1 LKGIGAGADL
11 KMMTRKFCW
20 RQVRRAAASAGLAG
34 LLLAFPSAGQTKA
47 SKAGS
52 NAHRISTQLTGEVPT
67 HAGQRLKLGTDLGN
81 VRIHV
86 HDAEVVDYKVELN
99 TDSSQPHAQ
108 DLLKQFTVYSRATG
122 EGVLVK
128 GSTSTQGSS
137 GRLWVTFD
145 VNIPRN
151 YSVDIVTGGGSI
163 ETDDINGRATLT
175 TAGGNITAGAVSGNA
190 RFDTGGGHVRVKDV
204 SGDLMASTGGGHISG
219 GAIAGSAI
227 LHTGGGHIRVT
238 SVGGTAKFDT
248 GGGNISVEKAGA
260 ELVAG
265 TSGGQIDVGEAS
277 GNVRART
284 AGGGIRVVRVT
295 GSTNLETGGGS
306 IYLTQVDGAVRATTA
321 AGQITAWLGP
331 EAKLPGGCDLQSSD
345 GDIVVYIPRELPVT
359 IDALVRLGDEH
370 RLIVDPA
377 FPLKVSYDDPSE
389 GGRMIRAEGPL
400 NGGGE
405 VLKLRAVA
413 GNIRLALSDT
423 AKQLEIYHQ
432 QMDELQKQLKLHLHP
447 DDSPGD
453 APQ

>member
-1 LKGIGAGADL
+1 
-11 KMMTRKFCW
+11 MMTWKLGW
-20 RQVRRAAASAGLAG
+20 RQVRRVAASVGLAG
-34 LLLAFPSAGQTKA
+34 LLLGLPSAGQQKA
-47 SKAGS
+47 KEG
-52 NAHRISTQLTGEVPT
+52 NKTHRISTQLDGEVST
-67 HAGQRLKLGTDLGN
+67 HEGLRLKLGTDLGN

-99 TDSSQPHAQ
+99 TDSSEPHAQ
-108 DLLKQFTVYSRATG
+108 DLLKQFTVYARGNG
-122 EGVLVK
+122 EGVVMK

-163 ETDDINGRATLT
+163 ETDDINGRASLT
-175 TAGGNITAGAVSGNA
+175 TAGGNITAGAITGTA
-190 RFDTGGGHVRVKDV
+190 RFETGGGHIRVKDV
-204 SGDLMASTGGGHISG
+204 SGDLVASTGGGHISG
-219 GAIAGSAI
+219 GAIAGSAA

-248 GGGNISVEKAGA
+248 DGGNISVEKAGT
-260 ELVAG
+260 ELFAG

-295 GSTNLETGGGS
+295 GSTNLETGAGS

-331 EAKLPGGCDLQSSD
+331 EAKLPGTCDLQSSD

-377 FPLKVSYDDPSE
+377 FPLKVSYDGPAV

-423 AKQLEIYHQ
+423 AKQLEIYHE
-432 QMDELQKQLKLHLHP
+432 QMDELQNQHKLHLHP
-447 DDSPGD
+447 DDAPGD
-453 APQ
+453 APEQ

>member
-1 LKGIGAGADL
+1 LRTTKWNY
-11 KMMTRKFCW
+11 RW
-20 RQVRRAAASAGLAG
+20 RALSRAAAGAGLAG
-34 LLLAFPSAGQTKA
+34 LVGLLVAIPSAGQQKSNKDV
-47 SKAGS
+47 SKT
-52 NAHRISTQLTGEVPT
+52 HRISAQINGEVST
-67 HAGQRLKLGTDLGN
+67 HEGLRLKLGTDLGT

-86 HDAEVVDYKVELN
+86 HDTEVVDYKVELN
-99 TDSSQPHAQ
+99 TDSSEPHAQ

-122 EGVLVK
+122 EGVFMK
-128 GSTSTQGSS
+128 GSTSAQGSS

-163 ETDDINGRATLT
+163 ETEDINGRASLT
-175 TAGGNITAGAVSGNA
+175 TAGGNITAGAIRGSA

-204 SGDLMASTGGGHISG
+204 SGDMVASTGGGHISG
-219 GAIAGSAI
+219 GAIAGSAV

-238 SVGGTAKFDT
+238 SVGGAAKFDT

-260 ELVAG
+260 ELVAA

-284 AGGGIRVVRVT
+284 VGGGIRVVRVT

-377 FPLKVSYDDPSE
+377 FPLKVSYDGQSL

-405 VLKLRAVA
+405 VLKLRAIA

-423 AKQLEIYHQ
+423 SKQLEIYRE
-432 QMDELQKQLKLHLHP
+432 QMDELQKQRKLHLHP
-447 DDSPGD
+447 DDSTSN
-453 APQ
+453 AAQ

>member
-1 LKGIGAGADL
+1 
-11 KMMTRKFCW
+11 MTDRNFRW
-20 RQVRRAAASAGLAG
+20 RWVRRAAASAGLAG
-34 LLLAFPSAGQTKA
+34 LVLAVPAVGVQKPGKDGGKT
-47 SKAGS
+47 
-52 NAHRISTQLTGEVPT
+52 HRISSQLTGQVAT
-67 HAGQRLKLGTDLGN
+67 HNGLRLKLGTDLGT

-86 HDAEVVDYKVELN
+86 HDTEVVDYKVELD

-108 DLLKQFTVYSRATG
+108 DLLSQFTVYARATG
-122 EGVLVK
+122 EGVIIK
-128 GSTSTQGSS
+128 GSTSTQNSS

-175 TAGGNITAGAVSGNA
+175 TAGGNITAGVVTGTA

-204 SGDLMASTGGGHISG
+204 SGDLVASTGGGHISG
-219 GAIAGSAI
+219 GAIAGNAI

-248 GGGNISVEKAGA
+248 GGGNISVERAGA

-284 AGGGIRVVRVT
+284 TGGGIRVVRVT
-295 GSTNLETGGGS
+295 GSTNLETGAGS

-377 FPLKVSYDDPSE
+377 FPLKVSYDGPE
-389 GGRMIRAEGPL
+389 VGGRMIRAEGPL

-405 VLKLRAVA
+405 ILKLRAVS

-447 DDSPGD
+447 DDLSGN
-453 APQ
+453 APPE